1 MGKHRNDD
9 LDGSQSQIMKI
20 RNDLENAFEEGNI
33 DTVFST
39 QNNQEMKMIIDQEKV
54 SVSNIF

>member
-1 MGKHRNDD
+1 
-9 LDGSQSQIMKI
+9 MKI